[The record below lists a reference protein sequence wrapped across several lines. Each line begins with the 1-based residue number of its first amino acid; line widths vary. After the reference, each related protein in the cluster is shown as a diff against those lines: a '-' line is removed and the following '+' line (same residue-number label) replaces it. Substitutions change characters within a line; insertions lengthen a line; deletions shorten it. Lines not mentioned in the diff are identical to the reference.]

1 MFFILSDKF
10 IPNMKDAWTFND
22 EYDNLLQKDFYKY
35 AIIGVTESKYEVT
48 TIIKL
53 ESKLGMTRVDTNT

>member
-22 EYDNLLQKDFYKY
+22 EYVNLLQKDFYKY
-35 AIIGVTESKYEVT
+35 AIIVVTESKYEVT
-48 TIIKL
+48 TI
-53 ESKLGMTRVDTNT
+53 M

>member
-22 EYDNLLQKDFYKY
+22 EYDNLLQKDFYKCV
-35 AIIGVTESKYEVT
+35 IIEVIDPKYEVT
-48 TIIKL
+48 KN
-53 ESKLGMTRVDTNT
+53 M